1 MLEAGL
7 RQHLTL
13 PFGCQSGG
21 CGSCRVRL
29 LQGEVQHRLPPPA
42 LSQAE
47 LDAGYIL
54 MCLAEARSDL
64 VLDLHQPARLERLRP
79 RQLPVRAQARTPLS
93 HDVIGLT
100 LKLPRGER
108 FDYMPGQYLDFLL
121 EDGKRRSFSI
131 ANAPNGET
139 LELHLRIAP
148 GGRFAQWV
156 RDQMPDRAIL
166 RIEGPLGAFYLRDDS
181 ARPMHTDAEV
191 PQAQD
196 AQERLTHR
204 DVQMP
209 QAQDAQERPILL
221 MAGGTGMAPI
231 KAMLEDQFARGLR
244 RPAHLF
250 WGVRSRED
258 LYLEALLQRWAAE
271 QPLFRYTPVLSDPE
285 AGWQGERGFV
295 HEALLRAYPRLDGH
309 EVYMSGPPVM
319 VRSGKDAFIAAG
331 LDADHLFYDSF
342 DYAFETWPA
351 NN

>member
-1 MLEAGL
+1 MHQVYLAGRDNSFAAGAEETVLEAGL

-13 PFGCQSGG
+13 PFGCKSGG
-21 CGSCRVRL
+21 CASCRVRL

-79 RQLPVRAQARTPLS
+79 RQLPVRAQARMPLS

-148 GGRFAQWV
+148 GGRFAHWV
-156 RDQMPDRAIL
+156 RDQMPERAIL
-166 RIEGPLGAFYLRDDS
+166 RIEGPLGAFYLREDS
-181 ARPMHTDAEV
+181 PRPM
-191 PQAQD
+191 
-196 AQERLTHR
+196 
-204 DVQMP
+204 
-209 QAQDAQERPILL
+209 LL

-231 KAMLEDQFARGLR
+231 KAMLESQLARGLQ

-258 LYLEALLQRWAAE
+258 LYLDAQLQQWTQKHAG
-271 QPLFRYTPVLSDPE
+271 LRYTPVLSDPD
-285 AGWQGERGFV
+285 ADWQGERGFV

-309 EVYMSGPPVM
+309 EIYMSGPPVM